1 MRFLDRIIQD
11 DMENLINESYIDS
24 IKNESKIMI
33 TGCNGMIA
41 TYLLYFF
48 CYLNDKKNKNIK
60 IYALTRNLEKTNNK
74 YADILQREDVEFI
87 CHDVNDKFDFDFK
100 IDYLFHLASS
110 ADPTN
115 ILNRPVDIIKAN
127 TIGLINALE
136 FSRKNNAKLIFAST
150 REVYGKVE
158 GKEEIYEDDLGIID
172 QMGTRACYPESKKMA
187 ECLINSYNLQ
197 YNVPFTIFR
206 IAHSYGPG
214 MPINNDGRIMSD
226 LIGNVVRNEDIV
238 LKSDGSAIRA
248 FCYLTDLISGLLYGT
263 FVGNDNELYNL
274 SNEQEEISILN
285 LSNLLVSIFPSKNLT
300 VTYKKATKEQQ
311 AAYCSFK
318 RTRMNTDKLR
328 KLGWQPK
335 ISLKKGL
342 EKTVNSFKED

>member
-1 MRFLDRIIQD
+1 MD
-11 DMENLINESYIDS
+11 N
-24 IKNESKIMI
+24 
-33 TGCNGMIA
+33 
-41 TYLLYFF
+41 
-48 CYLNDKKNKNIK
+48 
-60 IYALTRNLEKTNNK
+60 TRKQ
-74 YADILQREDVEFI
+74 YADFLNREDIDFI
-87 CHDVNDKFDFDFK
+87 SHDVNVEFDFDFQV
-100 IDYLFHLASS
+100 DYLFHLASS

-115 ILNRPVDIIKAN
+115 ILNKPVDIIKAN

-136 FSRKNNAKLIFAST
+136 FSRKNNTKLIFAST

-158 GKEEIYEDDLGIID
+158 DKEEIYEGDLGIID

-226 LIGNVVRNEDIV
+226 LIGNVVRNENII
-238 LKSDGSAIRA
+238 LKSDGSALRT

-263 FVGNDNELYNL
+263 FVGENNELYNL
-274 SNEQEEISILN
+274 SNEEEEISILN
-285 LSNLLVSIFPSKNLT
+285 LSNLLVSIFPTKNLT

-318 RTRMNTDKLR
+318 RTKMNTDKLR
-328 KLGWQPK
+328 KLGWKPK
-335 ISLKKGL
+335 VSLKDGL
-342 EKTVNSFKED
+342 EKTVNSFKK